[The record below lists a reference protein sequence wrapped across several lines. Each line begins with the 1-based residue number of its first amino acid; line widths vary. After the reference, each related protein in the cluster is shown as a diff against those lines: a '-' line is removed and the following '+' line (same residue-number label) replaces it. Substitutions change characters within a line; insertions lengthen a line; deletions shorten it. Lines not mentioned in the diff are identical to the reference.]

1 MYIKFEINIR
11 DKILGLNDY
20 RVISFVLNIFLVV
33 FFKGRWF
40 NFFFG
45 GICIC
50 IMYIVFL
57 LGIIIGV
64 RSFVIWK
71 YML

>member
-1 MYIKFEINIR
+1 MKIR
-11 DKILGLNDY
+11 DNILGLNDY

-45 GICIC
+45 GICI
-50 IMYIVFL
+50 MYIVFL
-57 LGIIIGV
+57 WGIIIGV
-64 RSFVIWK
+64 GSFVIWK